1 MDGLRLAA
9 AIRRR
14 WPPIHVIV
22 VTGFTPPNKS
32 ELPATVFSSRS
43 RTARPKSFQRSG
55 TSSRPGNCYD
65 NGGPV
70 SATCT
75 RNLGSC
81 PRCGRHFR
89 RALRAFALKSIVRGK
104 KANRT
109 IGKLLLIHN
118 APLRYVD
125 GRNGSSARLR
135 GGLPRSF
142 LPVRGLVQFIG
153 VTADTSDSDKGRL
166 RIRESILY
174 AHPASTTSRHI
185 ALAGAAM

>member
-1 MDGLRLAA
+1 
-9 AIRRR
+9 
-14 WPPIHVIV
+14 
-22 VTGFTPPNKS
+22 
-32 ELPATVFSSRS
+32 
-43 RTARPKSFQRSG
+43 
-55 TSSRPGNCYD
+55 
-65 NGGPV
+65 
-70 SATCT
+70 
-75 RNLGSC
+75 
-81 PRCGRHFR
+81 
-89 RALRAFALKSIVRGK
+89 LRAFALKSIVRGK

-142 LPVRGLVQFIG
+142 LPVRGRRVQFIG

>member
-1 MDGLRLAA
+1 
-9 AIRRR
+9 
-14 WPPIHVIV
+14 
-22 VTGFTPPNKS
+22 
-32 ELPATVFSSRS
+32 
-43 RTARPKSFQRSG
+43 
-55 TSSRPGNCYD
+55 
-65 NGGPV
+65 
-70 SATCT
+70 
-75 RNLGSC
+75 
-81 PRCGRHFR
+81 
-89 RALRAFALKSIVRGK
+89 LRAFALKSIVRGK